1 MKILPIILAVA
12 TLAAGDVNAQYSASK
27 EAQYLAIVKA
37 VADYKIDDEE
47 HLRKMEKLRE
57 NEKFNRD
64 LYSMVQKLDN
74 SRRKDST
81 NRKVLQILENAGKQ
95 LQDLLEN

>member
-12 TLAAGDVNAQYSASK
+12 TLAAGDVNAQYSSSK
-27 EAQYLAIVKA
+27 EAQYLAVVKA

-47 HLRKMEKLRE
+47 HLKKMERLRE

-64 LYSMVQKLDN
+64 LYMMIQKLDN
-74 SRRKDST
+74 SRSKDAT

-95 LQDLLEN
+95 LQELLD

>member
-47 HLRKMEKLRE
+47 HLRKIEKLRE

-64 LYSMVQKLDN
+64 LYLMVQKLDN

>member
-12 TLAAGDVNAQYSASK
+12 TLAASDVNAQYSASK

-64 LYSMVQKLDN
+64 LYSMIQKLDN

>member
-64 LYSMVQKLDN
+64 LYSMIQKLDN

>member
-47 HLRKMEKLRE
+47 HLRKMEKLRK

-64 LYSMVQKLDN
+64 LYSMIQKLDN